1 MRPAD
6 HRHRLRAAALAAAV
20 LAPTIAADAAVYRC
34 DVADAAPR
42 FSQFPCPN
50 GGTLVA
56 LDPLDT
62 VAIPP
67 LSDAERHRLEELERE
82 RRAGRDAS
90 ARERARAAREAA
102 ERRDERRAACEAA
115 RAAQSVL
122 ERKRRKGY
130 TAAEERA
137 LDREEAAID
146 AQLRRHC

>member
-1 MRPAD
+1 MRAVQLNRRP
-6 HRHRLRAAALAAAV
+6 RAAAWAAAAFAAAV
-20 LAPTIAADAAVYRC
+20 GADAAVYRC
-34 DVADAAPR
+34 DSVESGPR

-50 GGTLVA
+50 GGAVVA